1 MRGSR
6 RRARGVPVSKSRTA
20 KRPGRER
27 HGLVLS
33 LILLGLLAV
42 SARLVYLQVYAAPA
56 FAEKAQ
62 SQRIWDIE
70 IAPKRGTIYDRDGD
84 SLAVSREARTIYA
97 SPRFVTDATGTA
109 EALSRVLGGQ
119 TAGYAERL
127 QKDSGFAYIARKVDV
142 EQAEAI
148 EALGMSGIGM
158 LKDSRRTYPS
168 GELAAQVL
176 GFVGLDDAGLGGL
189 EQYYDSILAGEPGS
203 VLAERDPFGRPIPG
217 GVMHYEDPVDGDD
230 IVLTI
235 DKDIQYSAQVALQRA
250 VEQWSAA
257 AGSVVVMDPRNGE
270 ILAMASVPG
279 FNPNRFGETDSAA
292 YRNRPVTDVYE
303 PGSTFK
309 SLTAAA
315 VIDAGLFGPES
326 VLELPPTLRIG
337 GRTIK
342 EAHPRPTVNWT
353 LTDIVTNSSN
363 VGSVKL
369 GMALGEQPLY
379 DYLERFG
386 FTERTGVDFPGEAIG
401 YLPPVEQW
409 SATSIANIPF
419 GQGVS
424 MTPLQLGRAL
434 SAIANGGEL
443 VTPHFL
449 LEAPEGSGVKASWPK
464 QRAISQEAA
473 LATREVMKAVIT
485 EGTGG
490 AAAVEGYEVAGKTG
504 TAQKARTD
512 GRGYAAGMYI
522 GSFSGFL
529 PADDPQVL
537 IIVIIDE
544 PKGAIYGGVVA
555 APVFSEVAAF
565 AVSHLKIPPTSVQ
578 PAQGSDNGTAP
589 PADTPR

>member
-1 MRGSR
+1 MAKR
-6 RRARGVPVSKSRTA
+6 RPAG
-20 KRPGRER
+20 RPGRER

-33 LILLGLLAV
+33 LIVFCLIIISG
-42 SARLVYLQVYAAPA
+42 RLVYLQVHAAPA

-62 SQRIWDIE
+62 SQRTRDIE

-84 SLAVSREARTIYA
+84 PLAVSREARTIYA

-109 EALSRVLGGQ
+109 EAFSRVLGGEPA
-119 TAGYAERL
+119 TYVERL
-127 QKDSGFAYIARKVDV
+127 QRDSGFVYIARKVDV
-142 EQAEAI
+142 EHAEAI
-148 EALGMSGIGM
+148 ESLGLSGVGM

-176 GFVGLDDAGLGGL
+176 GFVGIDDVGLGGL
-189 EQYYDSILAGEPGS
+189 EQYYDSVLAGEPGS

-217 GVMHYEDPVDGDD
+217 GVIHYEDPVNGDD
-230 IVLTI
+230 IMLTI
-235 DKDIQYSAQVALQRA
+235 DKDIQYTAQVALQQA
-250 VEQWSAA
+250 VEKWSAA
-257 AGSVVVMDPRNGE
+257 AGSVIVMDLRNGE

-279 FNPNRFGETDSAA
+279 FNPNRFADADSVA

-309 SLTAAA
+309 SIIAAA
-315 VIDAGLFGPES
+315 VIDAGLFEPDS
-326 VLELPPTLRIG
+326 MFELPPTLQVG
-337 GRTIK
+337 GRRIK
-342 EAHPRPTVNWT
+342 EAHPRSTVHWT
-353 LTDIVTNSSN
+353 LTQIVTNSSN
-363 VGSVKL
+363 VGAVKL
-369 GMALGEQPLY
+369 GMALGKQPLY
-379 DYLERFG
+379 DYLDRFG
-386 FTERTGVDFPGEAIG
+386 FTERTGIDFPGEAVG
-401 YLPPVEQW
+401 HLPPVQQW

-424 MTPLQLGRAL
+424 MTSLQLARAL

-449 LEAPEGSGVKASWPK
+449 LQAPEGSGTETRWPK
-464 QRAISQEAA
+464 RRAISEEAA
-473 LATREVMKAVIT
+473 LATREVMKAVVT

-512 GRGYAAGMYI
+512 GRGYAGGKYI

-537 IIVIIDE
+537 VIVIIDE

-555 APVFSEVAAF
+555 APVFSEVAMF
-565 AVSHLKIPPTSVQ
+565 AVSHLRIPPTSIQ
-578 PAQGSDNGTAP
+578 PAQGPDGETATS
-589 PADTPR
+589 AQTP